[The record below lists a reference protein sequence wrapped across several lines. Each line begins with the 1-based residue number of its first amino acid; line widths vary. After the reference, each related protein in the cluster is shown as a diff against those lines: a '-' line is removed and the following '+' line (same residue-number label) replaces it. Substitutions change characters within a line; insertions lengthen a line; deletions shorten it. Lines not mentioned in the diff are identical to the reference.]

1 MFKRN
6 NLQRLLLLI
15 TAIEGV
21 ATLAL
26 TAMIPGERNGNL
38 PGGFSTTRFC
48 ILIMIAIGSVLFFL
62 LSLDHKV
69 TNRYRTTFFE
79 KIQKHETTQAIITV
93 VSLFILFF
101 PPIILRVEYQAQ
113 FFRLFFFAAWFA
125 ILNLQMTIFK
135 WVLTILENG
144 ADAFLQQVNNSIKP
158 ILPWIICILF
168 PILFLT
174 PRLWVFGDRIYTVG
188 NDFVPLYA
196 YKVYLLDFL
205 VNFRMPLWSPSESA
219 GFPFLASPLTQAIYP
234 LNIPLA
240 VYYWWHGSYGLI
252 DHTWYSALGIS
263 IFACG
268 MFAWLRQFRWK
279 ETYALI
285 AALIT
290 SIAFP
295 LPELLRFTFAIHN
308 YAWLPCILFYLT
320 DIFRTP
326 LEKKSFQYYL
336 GMGFVLFSFVTASY
350 TYYVFYSIFLLIPY
364 SIVLL
369 LNPCRR
375 RIGFAEWKFSF
386 KPIFRIFLVGATT
399 LILLS
404 PYLINI
410 VVTLFQVTGRG
421 IRDFDYSTQHL
432 FSWIDILGSFVYP
445 PVASAEGWFYI
456 GIIPLSLLINYFISP
471 KTDPNK
477 NIQEQ
482 WYQSP
487 AVKITLAGLII
498 FVLSLAMGR
507 DSIIFKFF
515 WDNLPFFYS
524 FRNWGRF
531 CIMLLPLFGFGLA
544 ASLEVFFSQ
553 LTELHKNYSNKAF
566 YLTLARWTALYLL
579 LFAAQS
585 YARTF
590 ELNGT
595 WSASFYNLNSRIWL
609 FQVSIIV
616 SWIVLLLVIILS
628 FWKKFPGFSRVI
640 PPILVL
646 VTFFDLFPV
655 GAFQWLVITYPEE
668 NPPGRLN
675 LINNAI
681 PSSFRYPRTF
691 GKSNISLTPEYSM
704 GPYPT
709 WYYARYWDFFFKYA
723 SEEEIFNSFLG
734 KDNKGRR
741 IFITPSIDYQTIAGF
756 MKDAEN
762 FPGTYEVTGYD
773 GENLQVDV
781 ESREAGFLSFIDNW
795 DPFWTVKVNDEPA
808 KLEKLFDTFK
818 SVKIPAG
825 KSTIRF
831 EYKPEFF
838 PLKELR
844 ELISN

>member
-1 MFKRN
+1 MLKRD

-15 TAIEGV
+15 TAIEGI
-21 ATLAL
+21 AALIL
-26 TAMIPGERNGNL
+26 TAIIPGERNGTL
-38 PGGFSTTRFC
+38 PGGFSPARFV
-48 ILIMIAIGSVLFFL
+48 ILLLIASVSAFLFFL
-62 LSLDHKV
+62 SLKNKNSDRL
-69 TNRYRTTFFE
+69 RYTFFE
-79 KIQKHETTQAIITV
+79 IFQKYETLQAIVTV
-93 VSLFILFF
+93 ALLFILFF
-101 PPIILRVEYQAQ
+101 PPVILLVEYQAQ
-113 FFRLFFFAAWFA
+113 YFRLFFLAAWFA
-125 ILNLQMTIFK
+125 IANLQITFFA
-135 WVLTILENG
+135 WQVTILENG
-144 ADAFLQQVNNSIKP
+144 SDAFFQQANNSIKP
-158 ILPWIICILF
+158 VLPWAICILF

-174 PRLWVFGDRIYTVG
+174 PRLWVFGDHIYTVG
-188 NDFVPLYA
+188 NDYVPLYA

-205 VNFRMPLWSPSESA
+205 VNFRMPFWSPSESA

-240 VYYWWHGSYGLI
+240 IYYWWHGSYGLI

-263 IFACG
+263 IYACG
-268 MFAWLRQFRWK
+268 MYAWLRQFRWK
-279 ETYALI
+279 DTYALI
-285 AALIT
+285 ASIIT

-308 YAWLPCILFYLT
+308 FAWLPWILFYLT
-320 DIFRTP
+320 DLFKNP
-326 LEKKSFQYYL
+326 LEKKSLRYYL
-336 GMGFVLFSFVTASY
+336 GLGFVLFSFITASY

-364 SIVLL
+364 FVFLL

-375 RIGFAEWKFSF
+375 KLGFPEWKFTI
-386 KPIFRIFLVGATT
+386 KPIMRLLVIG
-399 LILLS
+399 LITSVLLS

-421 IRDFDYSTQHL
+421 IRDFDYSTQHI

-456 GIIPLSLLINYFISP
+456 GIIPLSLLINYFISLKP
-471 KTDPNK
+471 DPNK
-477 NIQEQ
+477 NDQEQ
-482 WYQSP
+482 WYRSP
-487 AVKITLAGLII
+487 AVKISLAGLIVFI
-498 FVLSLAMGR
+498 LSLAMGR
-507 DSIIFKFF
+507 DSIVFKFF

-553 LTELHKNYSNKAF
+553 LTELRRKSSTKA
-566 YLTLARWTALYLL
+566 LGITLAKWTAIYLF

-609 FQVSIIV
+609 FQVSLIV
-616 SWIVLLLVIILS
+616 SWIVVLLVFIFSSRNKLSVFPRLVPALLVI
-628 FWKKFPGFSRVI
+628 
-640 PPILVL
+640 

-655 GAFQWLVITYPEE
+655 GAFQWLVVTYPEE

-681 PSSFRYPRTF
+681 PSSFKYPRTF

-723 SEEEIFNSFLG
+723 PEEEIFNSFLG

-741 IFITPSIDYQTIAGF
+741 IYLTPVIEYKTIAGF
-756 MKDAEN
+756 MKDAEA
-762 FPGTYEVTGYD
+762 FPGTYEVTEYD
-773 GENLQVDV
+773 GENLQVEV
-781 ESREAGFLSFIDNW
+781 ESTEAGYLSFIDNW
-795 DPFWTVKVNDEPA
+795 DPFWTAKVNGETA
-808 KLEKLFDTFK
+808 KLEKLYETFK

-825 KSTIRF
+825 KSTVRF
-831 EYKPEFF
+831 EYRPEFF
-838 PLKELR
+838 PLTRLS

>member
-1 MFKRN
+1 
-6 NLQRLLLLI
+6 
-15 TAIEGV
+15 
-21 ATLAL
+21 
-26 TAMIPGERNGNL
+26 
-38 PGGFSTTRFC
+38 
-48 ILIMIAIGSVLFFL
+48 
-62 LSLDHKV
+62 
-69 TNRYRTTFFE
+69 
-79 KIQKHETTQAIITV
+79 
-93 VSLFILFF
+93 
-101 PPIILRVEYQAQ
+101 
-113 FFRLFFFAAWFA
+113 
-125 ILNLQMTIFK
+125 
-135 WVLTILENG
+135 
-144 ADAFLQQVNNSIKP
+144 
-158 ILPWIICILF
+158 
-168 PILFLT
+168 
-174 PRLWVFGDRIYTVG
+174 
-188 NDFVPLYA
+188 
-196 YKVYLLDFL
+196 
-205 VNFRMPLWSPSESA
+205 MPLWSPSESA

-308 YAWLPCILFYLT
+308 YAWLPWILFYLT
-320 DIFRTP
+320 DILRTP
-326 LEKKSFQYYL
+326 LEKKSVQYYL
-336 GMGFVLFSFVTASY
+336 GMGFVLFCFVTASY

-375 RIGFAEWKFSF
+375 RIGFAEWKFNF
-386 KPIFRIFLVGATT
+386 KPIFRIFLVGAIT

-487 AVKITLAGLII
+487 AVKITLAGLIV

-628 FWKKFPGFSRVI
+628 FWKKFPGFSRAI
-640 PPILVL
+640 PP
-646 VTFFDLFPV
+646 FLF
-655 GAFQWLVITYPEE
+655 L
-668 NPPGRLN
+668 
-675 LINNAI
+675 
-681 PSSFRYPRTF
+681 
-691 GKSNISLTPEYSM
+691 
-704 GPYPT
+704 
-709 WYYARYWDFFFKYA
+709 
-723 SEEEIFNSFLG
+723 
-734 KDNKGRR
+734 
-741 IFITPSIDYQTIAGF
+741 
-756 MKDAEN
+756 
-762 FPGTYEVTGYD
+762 
-773 GENLQVDV
+773 
-781 ESREAGFLSFIDNW
+781 
-795 DPFWTVKVNDEPA
+795 
-808 KLEKLFDTFK
+808 
-818 SVKIPAG
+818 
-825 KSTIRF
+825 
-831 EYKPEFF
+831 
-838 PLKELR
+838 
-844 ELISN
+844 

>member
-1 MFKRN
+1 MPKRDK
-6 NLQRLLLLI
+6 LQRFLLLI
-15 TAIEGV
+15 TAIEGI
-21 ATLAL
+21 AALIL
-26 TAMIPGERNGNL
+26 TAMIPGERNGTL
-38 PGGFSTTRFC
+38 PGGFSPARLV
-48 ILIMIAIGSVLFFL
+48 ILMVIAGVSAFLFI
-62 LSLDHKV
+62 LSLESKNSDRL
-69 TNRYRTTFFE
+69 RYTFFE
-79 KIQKHETTQAIITV
+79 ITQKYETLQAIVTV
-93 VSLFILFF
+93 AVLFILFF
-101 PPIILRVEYQAQ
+101 PPVILQVEYQAQ
-113 FFRLFFFAAWFA
+113 YFRLFFLAAWFA
-125 ILNLQMTIFK
+125 IANLQITFFA
-135 WVLTILENG
+135 WLLTILENG
-144 ADAFLQQVNNSIKP
+144 ANAFILQANNSIKP
-158 ILPWIICILF
+158 VIPWTICILF

-174 PRLWVFGDRIYTVG
+174 PRLWVFGDHIYTVG
-188 NDFVPLYA
+188 NDYVPLYA

-205 VNFRMPLWSPSESA
+205 VNFRMPFWSPSESA

-240 VYYWWHGSYGLI
+240 IYYWWHGSYGLI
-252 DHTWYSALGIS
+252 DHTWYSTLGIS
-263 IFACG
+263 IYACG
-268 MFAWLRQFRWK
+268 MYAWLRQFRWK

-285 AALIT
+285 ASIIT

-308 YAWLPCILFYLT
+308 FAWLPWILYYLT
-320 DIFRTP
+320 DLFKNP
-326 LEKKSFQYYL
+326 LEKKSCKFYL
-336 GMGFVLFSFVTASY
+336 GIGFVLFCFVTASY

-364 SIVLL
+364 FVFLL

-375 RIGFAEWKFSF
+375 KLGFPEWKFNI
-386 KPIFRIFLVGATT
+386 KPIMRLLIIGLITS
-399 LILLS
+399 ILLS

-421 IRDFDYSTQHL
+421 IRDFDYSTQHI

-456 GIIPLSLLINYFISP
+456 GIIPLSLLINYFISLKP
-471 KTDPNK
+471 DPNK
-477 NIQEQ
+477 NDQEQ
-482 WYQSP
+482 WYRSP
-487 AVKITLAGLII
+487 AVKIALAGLIV

-507 DSIIFKFF
+507 DSIVFKFF

-544 ASLEVFFSQ
+544 AALEVFFSQ
-553 LTELHKNYSNKAF
+553 LTDLRGNSFTKALGIT
-566 YLTLARWTALYLL
+566 LTKWTAIYLL

-609 FQVSIIV
+609 FQVSLIV
-616 SWIVLLLVIILS
+616 SWIVVLLVFIFSSKNKLSVFPRLVPVLLVII
-628 FWKKFPGFSRVI
+628 
-640 PPILVL
+640 
-646 VTFFDLFPV
+646 TFFDLFPV
-655 GAFQWLVITYPEE
+655 GAFQWLVVTYPEE

-681 PSSFRYPRTF
+681 PSSFKYPRTF

-723 SEEEIFNSFLG
+723 SEEEIFDSFLG
-734 KDNKGRR
+734 KDSKGRR
-741 IFITPSIDYQTIAGF
+741 IYLTPSIDYQTIAGF
-756 MKDAEN
+756 MKDAEK
-762 FPGTYEVTGYD
+762 FHGTYEVTGYD
-773 GENLQVDV
+773 GENLQVEV
-781 ESREAGFLSFIDNW
+781 ESSEAGFLSFIDNW
-795 DPFWTVKVNDEPA
+795 DPFWTVKVNGETA
-808 KLEKLFDTFK
+808 KLEKLYDTFK

-825 KSTIRF
+825 KSTVRF
-831 EYKPEFF
+831 EYQPEFF
-838 PLKELR
+838 PLTRLR